1 MTLSVPNPSGIERTP
16 SRSPYA
22 NTRDG
27 MPTPVMAGSQ
37 GGGGRNL
44 QPPEIRPITKGA
56 AVMAARTTRSLL
68 RQSSPCARFARACV
82 SRRTFAR
89 SPLRRG
95 ELDHPLRFV
104 LRRHPAVRRELIDE
118 VRQIL
123 AQSGQ
128 QVALIHPALS

>member
-1 MTLSVPNPSGIERTP
+1 
-16 SRSPYA
+16 
-22 NTRDG
+22 
-27 MPTPVMAGSQ
+27 MPTPKTARLASALTVK
-37 GGGGRNL
+37 NL
-44 QPPEIRPITKGA
+44 ESMEMKAITKQA
-56 AVMAARTTRSLL
+56 AAMAARTIRSPLETIISL
-68 RQSSPCARFARACV
+68 RALRALAS

-89 SPLRRG
+89 SPLRGG

-123 AQSGQ
+123 AQSGK